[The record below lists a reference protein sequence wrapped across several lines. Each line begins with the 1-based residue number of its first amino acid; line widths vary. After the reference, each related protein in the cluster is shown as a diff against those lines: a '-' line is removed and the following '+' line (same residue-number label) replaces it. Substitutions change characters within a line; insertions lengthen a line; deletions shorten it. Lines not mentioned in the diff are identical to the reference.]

1 MSRPPACDRWLG
13 SVNAPSGFERP
24 FLSVRRRKVLLTY
37 SPFRQTWT
45 RQDPDLSRVKIATA
59 CALRVQRRRKGR
71 KSRVG
76 VERRAHEAA

>member
-24 FLSVRRRKVLLTY
+24 FLSVRRY